1 MVKNILP
8 KSPIAAA
15 GVGILVGA
23 GIGGIKGWL
32 GVRRGDTTQKEA
44 VAGAI
49 KQGLMFGGIA
59 AVSTLAS
66 GSKGGGAGLATMAVM
81 GLSRGS
87 NALPAMLMGMT
98 GGRGGG
104 GGMGAGGLG
113 SGSMDFSSMIKT
125 GGGQGAQGGR
135 SGQRG
140 QGGSSGK
147 GRQAG
152 NNQQKTQSE
161 ERKDMSGTQS
171 SGSILDT
178 ISNAVADM
186 IIPDAKTDTGQI
198 AQGVPEPEVFQAEV
212 SKKAEPTVE
221 SVAMELEGCAEGMRE
236 DSTTLLNHKGQAD
249 QKDQVVQNGHKDQA
263 DQNSLAERT
272 NLAGQRDQ
280 TDQIDPEDQTDLIDP
295 IDKAEQTNLAGQ
307 TDPEN
312 LIDAED
318 SRAKKLESKEP
329 KQGKQQ
335 KP

>member
-87 NALPAMLMGMT
+87 NALPTMLMGMT

-104 GGMGAGGLG
+104 GGMGAGGTGASSLDF
-113 SGSMDFSSMIKT
+113 GSMFKT

-135 SGQRG
+135 SEQRG

-147 GRQAG
+147 GGQAG
-152 NNQQKTQSE
+152 NNQQRTQSE
-161 ERKDMSGTQS
+161 DRKNMSGTPS

-186 IIPDAKTDTGQI
+186 IIPDAKTDT
-198 AQGVPEPEVFQAEV
+198 AQTAQVVSKPEMVQDEV
-212 SKKAEPTVE
+212 SEKVEPTVQSVVME
-221 SVAMELEGCAEGMRE
+221 SEGDAEGMHE
-236 DSTTLLNHKGQAD
+236 DGMALLNQKGQAD
-249 QKDQVVQNGHKDQA
+249 QKGQKDQKAQA
-263 DQNSLAERT
+263 DQNNLAERT

-280 TDQIDPEDQTDLIDP
+280 TDQIDPED
-295 IDKAEQTNLAGQ
+295 
-307 TDPEN
+307 

-318 SRAKKLESKEP
+318 SRAKKIKLKKP

>member
-104 GGMGAGGLG
+104 GGMGAGGMG

-147 GRQAG
+147 GGQAG
-152 NNQQKTQSE
+152 NSQQRTQSE
-161 ERKDMSGTQS
+161 DRNNVSGTSS

-186 IIPDAKTDTGQI
+186 IIPNAKTDT
-198 AQGVPEPEVFQAEV
+198 AQTAQVVSESEV

-221 SVAMELEGCAEGMRE
+221 SVAMELVGCAEGMRE
-236 DSTTLLNHKGQAD
+236 DSTTLLNHNDQIGQTDLVD
-249 QKDQVVQNGHKDQA
+249 QKG
-263 DQNSLAERT
+263 LAERT

-280 TDQIDPEDQTDLIDP
+280 ADQIDPEDQTDS
-295 IDKAEQTNLAGQ
+295 IDKAEQIILAGQ
-307 TDPEN
+307 TDPEH

-335 KP
+335 KT